1 MSEETF
7 QALQT
12 AETSPGEFTR
22 KLVRRRLDEL
32 PEGALLVRVRFSSLN
47 YKDALSAAGRPGV
60 TKRYPH
66 TPGIDAAG
74 EVVACSDGAF
84 QPGAAVIVTGF
95 DLGMNT
101 AGGFGQYIRVPSAWA
116 LPLPDGLDLRE
127 SMLLGTA
134 GLTAGLSVLK
144 LQHEGLQR
152 GDEVVV
158 SGATGGV
165 GSMAVQILHRAGY
178 KVTAVTGKAEHHD
191 WLRSLGAHEV
201 IVRAALR
208 EGSDRP
214 LGRERW
220 AGAVDCV
227 GGTHLAAIL
236 KTTRYG
242 GVVTCCGLV
251 ESPELPINV
260 FPFILRGVTLCGID
274 SVQAPLEQRRV
285 VWERLAG
292 RWKPQHLE
300 AAADDCDLSG
310 LEPRIDAMLAGQT
323 CGRTVVHLDAG

>member
-1 MSEETF
+1 
-7 QALQT
+7 
-12 AETSPGEFTR
+12 
-22 KLVRRRLDEL
+22 
-32 PEGALLVRVRFSSLN
+32 
-47 YKDALSAAGRPGV
+47 V

-74 EVVACSDGAF
+74 EVVASSDGAF
-84 QPGAAVIVTGF
+84 GVGDQVIVTGF

-101 AGGFGQYIRVPSAWA
+101 PGGFGQYIRVPSAWA

-134 GLTAGLSVLK
+134 GLTAGLAVLK

-152 GDEVVV
+152 GDEIVV

-165 GSMAVQILHRAGY
+165 GSLAVQILARAGY
-178 KVTAVTGKAEHHD
+178 QVTAVTGKTERHD
-191 WLRSLGAHEV
+191 WLRTLGAHGV
-201 IVRAALR
+201 IDRAALL

-227 GGTHLAAIL
+227 GGSHLAAIL

-260 FPFILRGVTLCGID
+260 FPFILRGVSLCGID
-274 SVQAPLEQRRV
+274 SVLAPLAQRRV

-292 RWKPQHLE
+292 RWKPQQLE
-300 AAADDCDLSG
+300 ALADDCDLAG
-310 LEPRIDAMLAGQT
+310 LEPRIEAMLAGKA
-323 CGRTVVHLDAG
+323 CGRTVVRLDGAG